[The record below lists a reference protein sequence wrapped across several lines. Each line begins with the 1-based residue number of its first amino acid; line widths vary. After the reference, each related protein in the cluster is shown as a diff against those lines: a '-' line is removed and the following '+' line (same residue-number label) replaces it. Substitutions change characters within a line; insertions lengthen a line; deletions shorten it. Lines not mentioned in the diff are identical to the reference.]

1 MALGT
6 KHYRYS
12 IIETFREILKEKFKN
27 AQAEKWE
34 LTETEKS
41 VTNTG
46 AVIEFKLSNWKQ
58 KFSLSWDGVCF
69 GTEIT
74 ALIAGT
80 RTPYKCVI
88 SKEEQGDY
96 PNRSYIFT
104 ITITHRA
111 IE

>member
-46 AVIEFKLSNWKQ
+46 AVIEFKLSN
-58 KFSLSWDGVCF
+58 
-69 GTEIT
+69 
-74 ALIAGT
+74 
-80 RTPYKCVI
+80 
-88 SKEEQGDY
+88 
-96 PNRSYIFT
+96 
-104 ITITHRA
+104 
-111 IE
+111 